1 MPTIRRLYLYAVALV
16 SVEVVLWGAI
26 GLVRSFFAGAVVG
39 GSVSRLAGALS
50 LILVGVP
57 VFLIHWLLAQRLARR
72 DPEERSAR
80 LRAVFL
86 YGVLLVLLIPAAQ
99 NTLTLLDRL
108 FLNAFGQ
115 PSFRMIFGA
124 GQTLGDNLV
133 AILLS
138 LAVAAYFYTVLVSDW
153 RLTPQ
158 GDVFPEVRRL
168 YRYLWLLYGLLLVFF
183 GVQQVLQFLLAS
195 LGELG
200 AAKSAIAMT
209 PAMLAH
215 GLALLI
221 VGIPIWVFVWVRIQ
235 GSLDDPAE
243 SASLLRLVVLYLLA
257 FASLIAALVA
267 AGLTLY
273 GLLRFAFGEP
283 FTLSAFMGEIA
294 DPLSLLVPSALVW
307 VYYGRI
313 LRWEVHSLQD
323 ESRRDEPRRAELRRL
338 YSYILAAVGLAAAFV
353 GLYLLLSFLFELLLD
368 PGAVW
373 GDVLRE
379 DLAAALATLVVGLP
393 LWLLAWRPVLRDA
406 AIEGEAGDRAR
417 RSLVR
422 KVYLFLALFAGVL
435 GVMFSSGA
443 LLYQLIRLLLGQ
455 PSPDMLLVSA
465 RLLAL
470 VLLFLLLAL
479 YHWFALRQDTRLAER
494 SLARRHAQFPVL
506 VLVPD
511 EGDFARLVL
520 DVLEREVKEL
530 PVAVHPYSQGTPD
543 ETLSAARAVLLPAEL
558 LYRPSEAMRLW
569 LQGFDGPRLVL
580 PTPAQGWQWVASGA
594 GDLAAQARAAARLV
608 RRLAEGEPLP
618 QPSRAPS
625 WMIVVYILAALAA
638 LEIIGLSVTFVLS
651 LFIQM

>member
-1 MPTIRRLYLYAVALV
+1 MPIIRRLYLYAVTLV

-26 GLVRSFFAGAVVG
+26 GLARSFFAGAVVG
-39 GSVSRLAGALS
+39 GSVSRLAGALA

-86 YGVLLVLLIPAAQ
+86 YGALLLLLIPAAQ
-99 NTLTLLDRL
+99 NALALFDRL
-108 FLNAFGQ
+108 FLDAFGQ
-115 PSFRMIFGA
+115 PAFRMLFGA
-124 GQTLGDNLV
+124 GQSLGDNLV

-138 LAVAAYFYTVLVSDW
+138 LAVAAYFYTVLLSDW
-153 RLTPQ
+153 RAAPQ
-158 GDVFPEVRRL
+158 GDAFPEVRRL
-168 YRYLWLLYGLLLVFF
+168 YRYLWMLYGLLLVYF
-183 GVQQVLQFLLAS
+183 GVQQVLQFSLTS

-200 AAKSAIAMT
+200 AAKSALAAT

-215 GLALLI
+215 GLALLL
-221 VGIPIWVFVWVRIQ
+221 VGVPIWVFVWLRIQ

-243 SASLLRLVVLYLLA
+243 SASLLRLAALYLLA
-257 FASLIAALVA
+257 FASLCAGLVA

-273 GLLRFAFGEP
+273 SVLRLALGEP
-283 FTLSAFMGEIA
+283 YTLNRFMGEIA
-294 DPLSLLVPSALVW
+294 APLSVLIPSALVW

-313 LRWEVHSLQD
+313 LRQEVRSA
-323 ESRRDEPRRAELRRL
+323 SSEPRRAELRRL
-338 YSYILAAVGLAAAFV
+338 YAYVLAGIGLAATFV
-353 GLYLLLSFLFELLLD
+353 GLYLLLSFLFDLLLD

-373 GDVLRE
+373 GVLLRKN
-379 DLAAALATLVVGLP
+379 LAAALATLAVGLP
-393 LWLLAWRPVLRDA
+393 LWLLAWLPMRKESAL
-406 AIEGEAGDRAR
+406 EGEAGDRAR

-435 GVMFSSGA
+435 GVMFSGGA

-455 PSPDMLLVSA
+455 PAPDMLLVSA

-479 YHWFALRQDTRLAER
+479 YHWFALRQDNRLAER

-506 VLVPD
+506 VLAPD
-511 EGDFARLVL
+511 EGDFARLVM

-530 PVAVHPYSQGTPD
+530 PVAVHSYSQGVPD
-543 ETLSAARAVLLPAEL
+543 ETLSAARLVLLPAEL

-569 LQGFDGPRLVL
+569 LQGFEGPRLVL
-580 PTPAQGWQWVASGA
+580 PTPAAGWQWVGA
-594 GDLAAQARAAARLV
+594 GDLAVQVREAARLV

-618 QPSRAPS
+618 QASRAPS
-625 WMIVVYILAALAA
+625 WMIVVYILAGLAA
-638 LEIIGLSVTFVLS
+638 LEIVGLTVTFVLS